1 MKLNKN
7 NQMKNIFLAIATL
20 LFLSS
25 CSTKIMQSKTSYK
38 ETQIN
43 LSTHKLTAYSLLH
56 NSKYLIVFES
66 GLGDN
71 HAIWDKKR
79 VATKISSKSDVL
91 LYDRAG
97 YGKSEKGKEPRNI
110 AKLSDELDS
119 VINKFSNGRK
129 IVLIGHSLGGFIIRD
144 YAIKNPTKIAGLL
157 FIDPSHENFNR
168 PSQTQENLITF
179 LVSIKNVG
187 AKMEAKQL
195 IEDAQ
200 YMATLTNLP
209 NVPVIVLTSMKQ
221 DDTNINADQA
231 YNKTRQDWYNAHELL
246 KNGITDFTHIKTT
259 KSSHYIMKDEPNLII
274 ENLNLLLLKLQ

>member
-1 MKLNKN
+1 
-7 NQMKNIFLAIATL
+7 MKNVFSAIFTL
-20 LFLSS
+20 LIFSS
-25 CSTKIMQSKTSYK
+25 CSNKLLQSGTFYK
-38 ETQIN
+38 ETQID
-43 LSTHKLTAYSLLH
+43 LTTHKLTAYSKIN
-56 NSKYLIVFES
+56 NSKYLVVFES

-71 HAIWDKKR
+71 HTIWDEKS

-110 AKLSDELDS
+110 AKLSEELDS

-129 IVLIGHSLGGFIIRD
+129 IILVGHSLGGFIIRD

-157 FIDPSHENFNR
+157 FIDPSHETFNR
-168 PSQTQENLITF
+168 PSQKQENLITF
-179 LVSIKNVG
+179 LVGIASKG

-200 YMATLTNLP
+200 YMATLPNLP

-231 YNKTRQDWYNAHELL
+231 YNKTRQDWYNSHELL
-246 KNGITDFTHIKTT
+246 KNGVTDFTHIQTT
-259 KSSHYIMKDEPNLII
+259 NSSHYIMKDEPNLIF
-274 ENLNLLLLKLQ
+274 ESLNLLLSKLL

>member
-1 MKLNKN
+1 
-7 NQMKNIFLAIATL
+7 MKNVFSAIFTL
-20 LFLSS
+20 LIFTS
-25 CSTKIMQSKTSYK
+25 CSNKLLQSGTFYK
-38 ETQIN
+38 ETQID
-43 LSTHKLTAYSLLH
+43 LTTHKLTAYSKIN
-56 NSKYLIVFES
+56 NSKYLVVFES

-71 HAIWDKKR
+71 HTIWDEKS

-110 AKLSDELDS
+110 AKLSEELDS

-129 IVLIGHSLGGFIIRD
+129 IILVGHSLGGFIIRD

-157 FIDPSHENFNR
+157 FIDPSHETFNR
-168 PSQTQENLITF
+168 PSQKQENLITF
-179 LVSIKNVG
+179 LVGIASKG

-200 YMATLTNLP
+200 YMATLPNLP

-231 YNKTRQDWYNAHELL
+231 YNKTRQDWYNSHELL
-246 KNGITDFTHIKTT
+246 KNGVTDFTHIQTT
-259 KSSHYIMKDEPNLII
+259 NSSHYIMKDEPNLIF
-274 ENLNLLLLKLQ
+274 ESLNLLLSKLL